1 MKNIS
6 LLILILFFSCGTQQ
20 SVDKNSDSSK
30 DIEKA
35 KPTPFIPRKVLL
47 KNGIVVPTVSS
58 YKSRYYS
65 MLPYLY
71 FNGRGDFKSIKGDY
85 ISLAHPNHKEV
96 NIICGFWSEY
106 LEYKNILLAQV
117 WVEGY
122 NKKML
127 DTLTIQVKSSKHG
140 ILKLTPKKRN
150 KGRYSIF
157 EERLY
162 TTEIALDKKTDILKK
177 VYDDVITIFVGGYK
191 YELINPELILD

>member
-1 MKNIS
+1 ME
-6 LLILILFFSCGTQQ
+6 LLFLQYHHINQDITQCYHIYTLMEEVIL
-20 SVDKNSDSSK
+20 
-30 DIEKA
+30 
-35 KPTPFIPRKVLL
+35 KVQ
-47 KNGIVVPTVSS
+47 
-58 YKSRYYS
+58 
-65 MLPYLY
+65 
-71 FNGRGDFKSIKGDY
+71 KGDY